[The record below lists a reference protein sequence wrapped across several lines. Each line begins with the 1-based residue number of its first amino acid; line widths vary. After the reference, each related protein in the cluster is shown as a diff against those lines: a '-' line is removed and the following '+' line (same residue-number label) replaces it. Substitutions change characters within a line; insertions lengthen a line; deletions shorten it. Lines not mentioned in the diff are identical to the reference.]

1 MLMSELNY
9 TSQTGSND
17 FSFSGDGSSS
27 TPLNGYV
34 YSYGGSQVV
43 VYTAGASGTLSFNF
57 SLYDMMSAGASG
69 YIQLN
74 ASYLGGGVLITPG
87 SSYSGSVSISSGDT
101 LTMYFNPGSDTSHM
115 SNLTVTSLYITTTT
129 TTTTT
134 TPEPTTTTTTTTTTA
149 APITQYYS
157 VASGGITVSG
167 ESIFKCKFS
176 YVASGS
182 LTISSSAIV
191 LLRRLFVSSGS
202 ITIGSSA
209 ISKIKIIYIFTGN
222 IVSSGT
228 SNSNIIKYRYRP
240 SGTTTLS
247 GSFNAVLIFRYVPI
261 HNLIWRET
269 QLPTSGQ
276 WRSIA
281 YGNNTFATPSYG
293 SSIVALSPDGVS
305 WTQQS
310 LPESRDWYAITS
322 IEKDL
327 IVWEES
333 INGGLSN
340 LPESPQALFSNLSAG
355 FSTISGFMPIAD
367 VEYVSFVVP
376 VNCELVAIDLISYV
390 SQRKFAFFGIDSGS
404 TWTAGTNTV
413 LMLGDYYFSNDD
425 LNKNL
430 LDLSGAGIL
439 SSGNYVIK
447 LEQTG
452 SYTSYKIR
460 FEVVPIVGYDKT
472 TFVAIAKNTDKVATS
487 VDGVTW
493 LEQTLPISADWE
505 CITYGYET
513 FIAVAYNSNVAVKS
527 TDSVTW
533 TQITLPYSYEYKS
546 IAYGSSRFVLIAQNV
561 NVALVSDYSG
571 SNWIPVPLP
580 VAGTSWQSVTYGGG
594 LFLAVSSNGFVG
606 ATSIDGITWTQVTLP
621 VTTINLWKSVVYGKG
636 KYVVSST
643 YSEEVLSSNNTVN
656 WTKGYLPP
664 SAIPLSLSFPSSAY
678 GNDTFVVV
686 HNGSNI
692 ASVSQDGDLVLSSLS
707 IYAIEN
713 NVTATGGLSLG
724 GLSKSS
730 FIITCFGGC
739 NIGGSAII
747 TMNIIIS
754 IVSSGGCKI
763 SGLSVNNSYFLT
775 TGGVSLI
782 GDSEVYKK
790 SDIAMIG
797 GASLGGEAKF
807 STIKTVF
814 GSNGLSLSG
823 VSETYQIYSPITTG
837 GISLSG
843 NHRINIY
850 YYPYGEQIFLS
861 GNFNSR
867 YTNNFDLKI
876 TYQVYKEFTADLVID
891 YNVGDMPYSWYRVEG
906 CCRLTNS
913 TVDCDVVPLQ
923 TNDPKCSGALDKQKY
938 IQNVLARS
946 VKELCSILSA
956 SSWEWT
962 VCSIG
967 KFTRPPDSIFLNQ
980 DGNKDQCNTIDEQ
993 LGFCEIPECLKL
1005 CVNTRGIERFA
1016 YSFTGSQKFK
1026 KQHVS
1031 SGRIIFYGSFLALE
1045 IIPPQIVQGSGTI
1058 NVSETVGFEYRAFN
1072 ETVEGLIS
1080 VVGDSDVSCSYFE
1093 FSSDGQITIDGNLN
1107 VRSNFYNYEVVLG
1120 TIVIGGESHARL
1132 KFFVL
1137 LDLENNFVLING
1149 SAEYPFFYYPSGL
1162 GFSGKGIEL
1171 FNIAGTSRLSRLN
1184 QISDGTII
1192 VNGNSKFISPNY
1204 HYESV
1209 GSMTIAGTSLNKRN
1223 SYLYLPD
1230 DSGMTISSQADTV
1243 LLDVGNFH
1251 YTSDGT
1257 IDFYSSIDSYIAIYR
1272 YTSEDTDIFV
1282 SGDSDTGG
1290 SWKGVVEELF
1300 GYGMTSSQLFNPNPI
1315 ENTTGISNSDNAI
1328 VAFTDCAN
1336 CGSVASFL
1344 YLRSNLFESTYLKN
1358 MLTLNNFK
1366 IPEEFALY
1374 YSARLKSWVG
1384 TVHYKGVDNKNTN
1397 SPVDISINF
1406 EFSCVNSLGD
1416 EELGSNYLKFNVMIR
1431 VKDINTKKENK
1442 TKVLVL
1448 FPAEKTCYY
1457 VNSNDFDMNF
1467 SVSTKGKYVV
1477 VPFDVLVDYLIVSDD
1492 LGLFVNSYWN
1502 TNLFEVS
1509 ISDSNK
1515 VPPLSRYPFSI
1526 VENP

>member
-1 MLMSELNY
+1 M
-9 TSQTGSND
+9 TI
-17 FSFSGDGSSS
+17 GSSAIVF
-27 TPLNGYV
+27 LRRR
-34 YSYGGSQVV
+34 
-43 VYTAGASGTLSFNF
+43 F
-57 SLYDMMSAGASG
+57 
-69 YIQLN
+69 
-74 ASYLGGGVLITPG
+74 
-87 SSYSGSVSISSGDT
+87 IS
-101 LTMYFNPGSDTSHM
+101 
-115 SNLTVTSLYITTTT
+115 
-129 TTTTT
+129 
-134 TPEPTTTTTTTTTTA
+134 
-149 APITQYYS
+149 
-157 VASGGITVSG
+157 
-167 ESIFKCKFS
+167 
-176 YVASGS
+176 SGS
-182 LTISSSAIV
+182 LTIG
-191 LLRRLFVSSGS
+191 SSG
-202 ITIGSSA
+202 

-240 SGTTTLS
+240 SGTITLS

-310 LPESRDWYAITS
+310 LPTSRDWYAITS

-376 VNCELVAIDLISYV
+376 SNCELVAIDLIAYV
-390 SQRKFAFFGIDSGS
+390 SRRKFAFFGIDSGS
-404 TWTAGTNTV
+404 TWTAGTDTG

-425 LNKNL
+425 LNENL

-452 SYTSYKIR
+452 SYTSYQIR

-487 VDGVTW
+487 VDGITW
-493 LEQTLPISADWE
+493 LEQTLPTSGDWE
-505 CITYGYET
+505 CITYGHET
-513 FIAVAYNSNVAVKS
+513 FVAVAYNSNVAVKS

-606 ATSIDGITWTQVTLP
+606 ATSRDGITWTQVTLP
-621 VTTINLWKSVVYGKG
+621 ATIINLWKSVVYGKG

-643 YSEEVLSSNNTVN
+643 YSEEVLSSSNTVN

-678 GNDTFVVV
+678 GNDAFVIV

-707 IYAIEN
+707 IYAIEH

-782 GDSEVYKK
+782 GDSEFYKK

-867 YTNNFDLKI
+867 FTNNFDLKI
-876 TYQVYKEFTADLVID
+876 IYQVYKEFTADLVID

-1031 SGRIIFYGSFLALE
+1031 SGRIGFYGSFLALE
-1045 IIPPQIVQGSGTI
+1045 IIPPQTVQGVGTI
-1058 NVSETVGFEYRAFN
+1058 NVSETVDFEYRAFN

-1080 VVGDSDVSCSYFE
+1080 VVGDSDVFCSYFQ

-1120 TIVIGGESHARL
+1120 TIVIGGESYARL

-1137 LDLENNFVLING
+1137 LDLENKFVLVNG

-1171 FNIAGTSRLSRLN
+1171 FNIAVTSRLSRLN

-1230 DSGMTISSQADTV
+1230 DLGMTISSQADTV

-1257 IDFYSSIDSYIAIYR
+1257 IDFYSSIDSIILKLAVSHVLLILILQFI
-1272 YTSEDTDIFV
+1272 DTHPKTPTFLFLEILILEVRGRV
-1282 SGDSDTGG
+1282 S
-1290 SWKGVVEELF
+1290 
-1300 GYGMTSSQLFNPNPI
+1300 
-1315 ENTTGISNSDNAI
+1315 
-1328 VAFTDCAN
+1328 
-1336 CGSVASFL
+1336 
-1344 YLRSNLFESTYLKN
+1344 
-1358 MLTLNNFK
+1358 
-1366 IPEEFALY
+1366 
-1374 YSARLKSWVG
+1374 
-1384 TVHYKGVDNKNTN
+1384 
-1397 SPVDISINF
+1397 
-1406 EFSCVNSLGD
+1406 
-1416 EELGSNYLKFNVMIR
+1416 
-1431 VKDINTKKENK
+1431 
-1442 TKVLVL
+1442 
-1448 FPAEKTCYY
+1448 
-1457 VNSNDFDMNF
+1457 
-1467 SVSTKGKYVV
+1467 
-1477 VPFDVLVDYLIVSDD
+1477 
-1492 LGLFVNSYWN
+1492 
-1502 TNLFEVS
+1502 
-1509 ISDSNK
+1509 
-1515 VPPLSRYPFSI
+1515 
-1526 VENP
+1526 